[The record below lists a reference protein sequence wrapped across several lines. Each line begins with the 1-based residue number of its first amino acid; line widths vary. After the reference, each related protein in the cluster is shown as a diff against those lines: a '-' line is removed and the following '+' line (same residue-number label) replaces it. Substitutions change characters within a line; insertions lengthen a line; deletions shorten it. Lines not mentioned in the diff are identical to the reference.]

1 MSIEENLYII
11 TEEEFEMIGDFI
23 EENAGTYVASDVIS
37 FIKERRVGA
46 DDSVL

>member
-1 MSIEENLYII
+1 MAIKENLYVI

>member
-1 MSIEENLYII
+1 MAIEENLYII

-23 EENAGTYVASDVIS
+23 EENAGTYIASDVIS

>member
-1 MSIEENLYII
+1 MAIEENIYVI

-23 EENAGTYVASDVIS
+23 EENASTYVASDVIS

>member
-1 MSIEENLYII
+1 MAIEENLYVI

-46 DDSVL
+46 DDPVL